1 MSQLYVKNRP
11 AAVPLQEWEV
21 RRKKRDMA
29 DILEAAARRGKT
41 QTQVQQNLQQLE
53 QLMPDLINLNK
64 MKPADWTM
72 YPKADVF
79 SIVASRPKML
89 LQSESQISENAKQV
103 KAMLSKATDVDAII
117 QAVPELSD
125 PATLNRSL
133 AFLAGSFAGQ
143 DPVVLLQENPKI
155 LLNLG
160 ESNME
165 DHAEY
170 G

>member
-1 MSQLYVKNRP
+1 MAPITPTHHCQLS
-11 AAVPLQEWEV
+11 W
-21 RRKKRDMA
+21 
-29 DILEAAARRGKT
+29 
-41 QTQVQQNLQQLE
+41 
-53 QLMPDLINLNK
+53 
-64 MKPADWTM
+64 
-72 YPKADVF
+72 
-79 SIVASRPKML
+79 
-89 LQSESQISENAKQV
+89 QV
-103 KAMLSKATDVDAII
+103 KAMLSKATDVDGII

-133 AFLAGSFAGQ
+133 AFLAASFAGQ
-143 DPVVLLQENPKI
+143 DPVALLQENPRI